1 MAQGNKKKLKTK
13 KENKFKSFY
22 ERSISGIV
30 LVALLVILLLLGGNV
45 LLVSLA
51 ILSCIALME
60 LFDVFKLNK
69 TLFSYLGISFVIFYY
84 ITIYYYSIN
93 GILLFLIAFLIL
105 LLSFYVFSFPKYTIK
120 EVALVIY
127 GVIYVAIMFSFV
139 YLIRNNEVYGKYIVW
154 LIFISS
160 WGSDTFAYLTGMLF
174 GKHKL
179 VPNLSPKKT
188 VEGAIGGIIGSMLL
202 GAIYTYI
209 VFNKLTDDIYMSSVR
224 VSIGCG
230 VGSIISMIGDLTASG
245 IKRNYD
251 VKDYGN
257 IIPGHGGILDRFD
270 SVIFTAPALY
280 FILNLFR

>member
-1 MAQGNKKKLKTK
+1 MGIYRIAVDGPAGSGKSTLAKLAAQRL
-13 KENKFKSFY
+13 
-22 ERSISGIV
+22 GIDYIDTG
-30 LVALLVILLLLGGNV
+30 AMYR
-45 LLVSLA
+45 A
-51 ILSCIALME
+51 IAL
-60 LFDVFKLNK
+60 
-69 TLFSYLGISFVIFYY
+69 
-84 ITIYYYSIN
+84 
-93 GILLFLIAFLIL
+93 
-105 LLSFYVFSFPKYTIK
+105 
-120 EVALVIY
+120 
-127 GVIYVAIMFSFV
+127 